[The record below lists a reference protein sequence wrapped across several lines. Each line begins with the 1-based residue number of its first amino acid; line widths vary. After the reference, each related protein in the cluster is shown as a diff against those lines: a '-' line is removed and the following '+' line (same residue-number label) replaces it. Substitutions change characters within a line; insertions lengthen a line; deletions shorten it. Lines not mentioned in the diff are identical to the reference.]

1 MKAKTVIILV
11 LIILFFVFLLQ
22 NTEVVQ
28 LKFLFWKVEM
38 SRIIFFPLT
47 LSVGIIIGYVLAK
60 VGKKKEKQEISSPMS

>member
-1 MKAKTVIILV
+1 MKTKTVIILV

-28 LKFLFWKVEM
+28 LKFLFWKMEM

-47 LSVGIIIGYVLAK
+47 LLVGIIIGYVLTK
-60 VGKKKEKQEISSPMS
+60 VGKKNEKQEKTR

>member
-1 MKAKTVIILV
+1 MKPKTIIL
-11 LIILFFVFLLQ
+11 LILLALFLVFLLQ

-47 LSVGIIIGYVLAK
+47 LLVGIIIGYVLTK
-60 VGKKKEKQEISSPMS
+60 VGKKKEKQEKRSND